1 MQVMFSYSIASKCWN
16 AFAICFAFAIVFC
29 VFCSYQLYYDCY
41 AKLARYFLSNMYRF
55 KSSYILMTLTFGVR
69 PFLKGIVH
77 ALLFEHWLAQIW
89 ALIGIEAGIVA
100 IIMLFEIL
108 LDSHKSR
115 LILLFELLYSSTFIA
130 VNVLL
135 LLKHEYLLG
144 KKELEVEL
152 EIYMKLLVYFMLIL
166 LLLRLLAEIKNA
178 LDCKCNSTSVVPAET
193 TNEKKKKGKNKKKE
207 EKEGEMKK
215 EGGRNKSKGKSKEK
229 KGKSKERQKK
239 SEEKKDKSKKK

>member
-29 VFCSYQLYYDCY
+29 VFCSYQLYYDSY

-100 IIMLFEIL
+100 IIVLFEIL

-135 LLKHEYLLG
+135 LLKHHYLLD
-144 KKELEVEL
+144 KKELQVEL

-193 TNEKKKKGKNKKKE
+193 INEKKKK
-207 EKEGEMKK
+207 
-215 EGGRNKSKGKSKEK
+215 
-229 KGKSKERQKK
+229 KERQRQK
-239 SEEKKDKSKKK
+239 STLKWKLLTAMMKWT